1 MVIPKPSQADFPSDE
16 VTRAL
21 ISRLREG
28 DPEGAALLEQH
39 YRDPLIRFCWGY
51 LGSTEEAEDA
61 VQEVCVKVV
70 QAPNVP
76 QAFRPWL
83 YRIAR
88 NQCLNMLRGRARR
101 PDGHTL
107 PEASRV
113 NAALTGQLTG
123 LVNEEIRGQL
133 QELVWSLDEEHREV
147 LRLRYVE
154 GLSRTEIAEILQTP
168 ESIVKSRLFE
178 GLKKLRAKA
187 RHLRAS

>member
-1 MVIPKPSQADFPSDE
+1 MTPQPSQADRPGDD
-16 VTRAL
+16 VTAAL
-21 ISRLREG
+21 VSHLRDG

-101 PDGHTL
+101 PDGYTL

-123 LVNEEIRGQL
+123 MVNAEIRGQL
-133 QELVWSLDEEHREV
+133 QELVLSLDEEHREV